1 MKRIVILIMIALLT
15 LNFSCQRRKF
25 KQIESSSFLKERI
38 DQPRQSEIM
47 VPQVKK
53 PLIVIDA
60 GHGGDDDGCHP
71 KDVVDEKELTLSTA
85 KLVKDNLL
93 TMGYNVHM
101 TRSNDVY
108 LDLDERVDCA
118 NRLNADLFVSV
129 HFNSCKSV
137 KPHGIEVFYCLNASE
152 NKALKSK
159 KLAEH
164 VLDKIIY
171 FTKAKSRGVKTANFR
186 VIKNTKMPAI
196 LVEGGFLSNS
206 EERRKCQ
213 DPVYQEV
220 LAWGIARGIH
230 EYFKV
235 KCID

>member
-1 MKRIVILIMIALLT
+1 MKRVVILIMIAFLT

-25 KQIESSSFLKERI
+25 KQMETSSFLQERI
-38 DQPRQSEIM
+38 DQPKQLEII
-47 VPQVKK
+47 VPKVKK

-85 KLVKDNLL
+85 KLLKDNLV
-93 TMGYNVHM
+93 TMGYNVQM
-101 TRSNDVY
+101 TRSNDIY
-108 LDLDERVDCA
+108 LDLDERVECA
-118 NRLNADLFVSV
+118 NRLKSDLFVSV

-137 KPHGIEVFYCLNASE
+137 KPHGIEVFYCANGSE
-152 NKALKSK
+152 NRASKSK
-159 KLAEH
+159 KLAEY

-213 DPVYQEV
+213 DPLYQEV
-220 LAWGIARGIH
+220 LAWGIARGIN
-230 EYFKV
+230 EYIKNRDF
-235 KCID
+235 D